1 VSNGDPLAAFLGWF
15 SVGLGALEL
24 LAPTTVARAIG
35 VAPTPV
41 WSGVLRLF
49 GVREIANGA
58 GILANP
64 TSKEWVGMRVGGD
77 ALDLTALGV
86 ALTQSVR
93 PSRTLA
99 ATAFVLGATVLD
111 LLGTERLAERRAAPT
126 REHARAAEPIVLRS
140 ITVGRPV
147 NEVYGFWKDFTNFPR
162 FMRHVESVERL
173 DGGRSRWRATGPA
186 GTRAEW
192 VSEIVEER
200 DNELLA
206 WQTVGESELYHAGK
220 VTFRPESRGEG
231 TVVTVEMRY
240 APPGGRVGAA
250 LLKLF
255 RKEPGQQVG
264 DDLRRFK
271 QVLET
276 GEVVHSDASIAPR
289 VAPAQPQARGEQR
302 TSDQTVH

>member
-1 VSNGDPLAAFLGWF
+1 
-15 SVGLGALEL
+15 
-24 LAPTTVARAIG
+24 
-35 VAPTPV
+35 
-41 WSGVLRLF
+41 
-49 GVREIANGA
+49 
-58 GILANP
+58 
-64 TSKEWVGMRVGGD
+64 MRVGGD

-111 LLGTERLAERRAAPT
+111 LLGAERLAERRLAPT
-126 REHARAAEPIVLRS
+126 REYARAVEPIVLSS

-147 NEVYGFWKDFTNFPR
+147 NEVYAFWKDFTNFPR

-173 DGGRSRWRATGPA
+173 DGSRSRWSATGPA

-192 VSEIVEER
+192 VSEVVEER
-200 DNELLA
+200 ENELLA
-206 WQTVGESELYHAGK
+206 WQTVGESDLYHAGK
-220 VTFRPESRGEG
+220 VTFRPASRNEG
-231 TVVTVEMRY
+231 TTVTVEMQY

-271 QVLET
+271 QVMEI

-289 VAPAQPQARGEQR
+289 IAAAQPKAQSQDA
-302 TSDQTVH
+302 TLH